1 MPFNKSDIIFTY
13 SRKEAIE
20 DGEQTC
26 VSDLYPSD
34 CRLYKYPVYFTK
46 SVMGLIGDR
55 KDPGAIVWDIV
66 FMSIKSSS
74 RIKLN
79 ESTYQFGV
87 IVENADRTPD
97 FVEDGSNCYS
107 LIVQVGATDF
117 DDPAPAVTI
126 MFPEDR

>member
-1 MPFNKSDIIFTY
+1 MTIYQRCRYFWSDN
-13 SRKEAIE
+13 E

-46 SVMGLIGDR
+46 AVMGLLEHSGN
-55 KDPGAIVWDIV
+55 PALIVWDIIY
-66 FMSIKSSS
+66 MSIKSPS
-74 RIKLN
+74 RIELN

-97 FVEDGSNCYS
+97 FVEDGSNCYN

-117 DDPAPAVTI
+117 DDPAPSVTI
-126 MFPEDR
+126 MFPEER